1 MPSISIIIPVYNV
14 EKYLK
19 ECLDSIV
26 NQTFRDFEIICINDG
41 STDSSPE
48 ILNKYAQKDNRFIV
62 ISQENQGQGVARNRG
77 IEIANGEYIMFL
89 DSDDWLDTN
98 TFELCYKQIK
108 ECKND
113 FVMFGYSNYYEE
125 RNLLVPNTTKL
136 KPFKGI
142 ENKSINLKTLDIP
155 FYNNSFCVT
164 QIYSKEFL
172 DKNNIRFSTDKNGED
187 ILFVSKAIIESS
199 SISIIDKPLYVYR
212 RRMFS
217 TTTTQN
223 EYFINS
229 TFSTRQKAYELYLQS
244 GNKNLTNAFIEYEI
258 RSLIHWFSTIEDYS
272 LRKMYYYKMQE
283 LFKYL
288 NDNYNINKRLL
299 GKNNYKKL
307 KLIIKH
313 SYLFYNF
320 NYTLSKIPQFIFSIN
335 KNKYGEKYLTILG
348 IKFKIKGIK

>member
-1 MPSISIIIPVYNV
+1 MPAISIIIPVYNT
-14 EKYLK
+14 EKYLN

-26 NQTFRDFEIICINDG
+26 NQTFQDFEIICINDG
-41 STDSSPE
+41 STDGSLK
-48 ILNKYAQKDNRFIV
+48 ILNEYAQRDNRFII
-62 ISQENQGQGVARNRG
+62 ISQDNQGQGVARNRG
-77 IEIANGEYIMFL
+77 IKTANGKYIMFL
-89 DSDDWLDTN
+89 DSDDWLNTN

-136 KPFKGI
+136 KSFKGTK
-142 ENKSINLKTLDIP
+142 NKSINLKTLDIP
-155 FYNNSFCVT
+155 FYNNSFSVT

-172 DKNNIRFSTDKNGED
+172 DKNNIRFSVDKNGED

-229 TFSTRQKAYELYLQS
+229 TFSTRQKVYELYLQS

-258 RSLIHWFSTIEDYS
+258 RSLIHWFFTIEDNS
-272 LRKMYYYKMQE
+272 LRKIYYYKMQE

-288 NDNYNINKRLL
+288 NNNYTINEQLL
-299 GKNNYKKL
+299 GNNNYKKL
-307 KLIIKH
+307 KLIIKY
-313 SYLFYNF
+313 SFRIYNL
-320 NYTLSKIPQFIFSIN
+320 NIQLLKIIQNIFSIN
-335 KNKYGEKYLTILG
+335 KNKYNEKYLTILG
-348 IKFKIKGIK
+348 MKFKIKEIK